1 VSRMSADAPQ
11 PRSISFRDWTEA
23 RQNAAG
29 RRRKGERTRDR
40 IRLAAIELLN
50 EVGYR
55 DMKVSDVCERAE
67 VTPPVLYLYFE
78 NKQALTEEVLRE
90 FLDEFM
96 TRSGSGGSAGAYAR
110 TPYEAIYEAN
120 LLWIALARANT
131 GLIRCLLQVA
141 DEIPAFAVLFNDANH
156 RWYARIATSVT
167 NRFPAARDEADAV
180 RLAVYALGGMMDE
193 LVRRLFAAR
202 DPHLEGLVNA
212 VAASDEDLAAFLSIL
227 WHRALYRSD
236 PPDLEDGAPLLKL
249 AKAANRRPRRAR
261 SGKTSSGLAKD

>member
-1 VSRMSADAPQ
+1 MSAEAL
-11 PRSISFRDWTEA
+11 SVHSFSFRDWTEA
-23 RQNAAG
+23 RQKALG
-29 RRRKGERTRDR
+29 RRRKGELTRDR

-55 DMKVSDVCERAE
+55 DTKVSDICERAD

-78 NKQALTEEVLRE
+78 SRQALTEEVLRE
-90 FLDEFM
+90 FLDDFM
-96 TRSGSGGSAGAYAR
+96 ARSERAGGATSSAR

-141 DEIPAFAVLFNDANH
+141 DDVPAFAALFNDANH
-156 RWYARIATSVT
+156 RWYGRIAASVLS
-167 NRFPAARDEADAV
+167 RFPAAHQEADAV

-202 DPHLEGLVNA
+202 DSHLDALVGA
-212 VAASDEDLAAFLSIL
+212 VAPSDEKLAAFLTII
-227 WHRALYRSD
+227 WHRALYGID
-236 PPDLEDGAPLLKL
+236 PPGQETPSPLGRLAHAAKL
-249 AKAANRRPRRAR
+249 GSRSRRTR
-261 SGKTSSGLAKD
+261 SRTVA